1 MKVFAIGPAVL
12 EGTPAAFLY
21 APDAAPELPLKHMI
35 VPEDADAGHIAAM
48 ALYLS
53 LGDDVTIFVHE
64 DTEDMLGMSLCLK
77 AASRGVKAT
86 TDTDGDIIVTSDD
99 CEHVVKIHFQHLTS
113 DLDNPPTG
121 GDLLALA
128 NAMYDNLA
136 LA

>member
-64 DTEDMLGMSLCLK
+64 GVEDLLGMASCHAAVKRGCL
-77 AASRGVKAT
+77 ASIDDEGVIT
-86 TDTDGDIIVTSDD
+86 VSSDD
-99 CEHVVKIHFQHLTS
+99 GFHVVKLYLHS
-113 DLDNPPTG
+113 DLG
-121 GDLLALA
+121 GSTVPSDLLARA
-128 NAMYDNLA
+128 NALHDNLA